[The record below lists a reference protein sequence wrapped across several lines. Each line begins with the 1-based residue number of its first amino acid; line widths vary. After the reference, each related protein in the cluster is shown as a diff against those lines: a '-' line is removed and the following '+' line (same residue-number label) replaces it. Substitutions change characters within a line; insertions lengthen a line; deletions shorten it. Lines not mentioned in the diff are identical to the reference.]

1 MAAISHWRPGMFV
14 GGGDL
19 VVNFEWDKK
28 WFTENKK
35 HTPIFVINVFILR
48 STGKKFP
55 VKQHFPTPQTSVN
68 VESIFQKS
76 ISVKPNT
83 A

>member
-1 MAAISHWRPGMFV
+1 MAAVSHWRLGMFV

-19 VVNFEWDKK
+19 VVNFEWNKK

-35 HTPIFVINVFILR
+35 LTPISVINVFILR
-48 STGKKFP
+48 STWKKFP

-68 VESIFQKS
+68 VENIFQKS

-83 A
+83 T